1 MAALVDREHVVM
13 RLERDA
19 EGVPGVRV
27 PREAVQEH
35 EGRTVAAAPV
45 QDVEPQA
52 VDDQVTIERSKEIH
66 RIRAA

>member
-1 MAALVDREHVVM
+1 M

-19 EGVPGVRV
+19 EGVPGVGV

-35 EGRTVAAAPV
+35 EGRAVATAPV

-52 VDDQVTIERSKEIH
+52 IDNQVMIQRSKEIH
-66 RIRAA
+66 RVRPA